1 MAKELE
7 MGGVETLEL
16 PVEEDAVENVEE
28 ISTEETQATDSKTD
42 DDEDSSSFLD
52 TMRKHLEGE
61 PESKEPEPEPEPA
74 QEPEESMKESRSSSD
89 FKKIKEDRDNARQEL
104 SELKAKLES
113 LDNSDVDNL
122 LESVTKERDDLSA
135 RLRLASI
142 ERHPNFQKEYQSKID
157 GIVARAKKLVGAD
170 HGDRV
175 ADLLAM
181 SDSDYRSNGLEEV
194 MLDLPTS
201 KQAQLGAML
210 AGIEEVRSAKED
222 ALANSE
228 ETYKQMLADQAAQR
242 ESVMGETYKT
252 FDSALGEASQL
263 EIFQKRD
270 DDEGWNGQVNERIE
284 LARNIFSG
292 ENDAKDLARASLW
305 AAAAPAYRELLAT
318 QIELNRRLRAQLK
331 DQSAATP
338 GVTGTGG
345 GKPAT
350 EKDFL
355 SEMEE
360 LMRG

>member
-1 MAKELE
+1 
-7 MGGVETLEL
+7 

-142 ERHPNFQKEYQSKID
+142 ERHPKFQKEYQSKID

-175 ADLLAM
+175 AELLAM
-181 SDSDYRSNGLEEV
+181 GDSDYRSNGLEEV

-201 KQAQLGAML
+201 
-210 AGIEEVRSAKED
+210 
-222 ALANSE
+222 
-228 ETYKQMLADQAAQR
+228 
-242 ESVMGETYKT
+242 
-252 FDSALGEASQL
+252 
-263 EIFQKRD
+263 
-270 DDEGWNGQVNERIE
+270 
-284 LARNIFSG
+284 
-292 ENDAKDLARASLW
+292 
-305 AAAAPAYRELLAT
+305 
-318 QIELNRRLRAQLK
+318 
-331 DQSAATP
+331 
-338 GVTGTGG
+338 
-345 GKPAT
+345 
-350 EKDFL
+350 
-355 SEMEE
+355 
-360 LMRG
+360 